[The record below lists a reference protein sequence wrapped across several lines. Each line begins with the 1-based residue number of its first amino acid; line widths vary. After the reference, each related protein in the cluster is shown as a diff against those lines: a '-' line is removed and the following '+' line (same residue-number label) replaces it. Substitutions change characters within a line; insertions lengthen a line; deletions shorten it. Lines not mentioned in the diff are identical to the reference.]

1 MKPKTLSKANTL
13 IPDKL
18 TNSILDTI
26 TYFCVED
33 AVLPLVFGNPFT
45 VTTNEACD
53 RFREYRKLLLVLI
66 KSFGTRISG
75 LFNVLRIEEDASTI
89 RENVPQ
95 ARWVHVPSMKYGLL

>member
-13 IPDKL
+13 IPD
-18 TNSILDTI
+18 TSSILDTI
-26 TYFCVED
+26 AYFCVVRN

-45 VTTNEACD
+45 VTTNEAWD
-53 RFREYRKLLLVLI
+53 RFRQYRKQLLVLA
-66 KSFGTRISG
+66 KSFGTQISG
-75 LFNVLRIEEDASTI
+75 LFNVLRIEEDAYTI